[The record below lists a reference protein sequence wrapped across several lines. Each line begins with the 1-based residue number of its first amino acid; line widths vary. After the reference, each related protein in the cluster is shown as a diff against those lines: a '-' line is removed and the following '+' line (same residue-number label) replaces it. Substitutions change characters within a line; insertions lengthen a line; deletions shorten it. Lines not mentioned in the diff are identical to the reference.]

1 MTSPVDGQVR
11 FTNSAAA
18 TFGSLILGLA
28 DTTHTRLKHGG
39 TGLLQGRLGDDSD
52 YCFVQGKLRAH
63 ANAASETI
71 TPDSTLTLY
80 DAAGTAY
87 KVPCVAA

>member
-1 MTSPVDGQVR
+1 MNAPADGQVR
-11 FTNSAAA
+11 ITNNAQDGFDSVLFGPSGT
-18 TFGSLILGLA
+18 TF
-28 DTTHTRLKHGG
+28 TRLKHGG
-39 TGLLQGRLGDDSD
+39 TGLLQGRLADDSD
-52 YCFVQGKLRAH
+52 WCFLQAKLRTD

-71 TPDSTLTLY
+71 TPDKTLTLY